1 MISATH
7 VHARARSR
15 LAQNPLERVEKTQE
29 SHHHHF
35 LSHKLIDD
43 WHPTGARLDDSMIT
57 FDSPTKQASEDS
69 ADTSTLDRLRG
80 LASPPKVSLSQ
91 QQFPSTQPFFASQAG
106 LQWFS
111 SQGSSQLQGD
121 HGLCGGGGGGTS
133 VLGALGVNTDD
144 ATVNM
149 DPLFSANPYPRL
161 PPIRTMPAP
170 GASMHIR
177 MCCYGFNVAKNV
189 IMGGMT
195 QEEVCDFVRSKVQ
208 TTQELLTGN
217 PSSSVLLVD
226 TPGHFFDEEKGL
238 LWLVFKT
245 KGTAVSRWESLG
257 RSLESSQ
264 MNLISA
270 HPLVKVGTRGF
281 AHVVA
286 HFRLSEKE
294 SNYLHCSTKIDIGF
308 VKSEVCAPEPVSHGW
323 HALTDPPPFPD
334 QAPQITHG
342 ERVRRRR
349 GDGQGRAARPRRKRR
364 PRRRTAAAAAEA
376 GYQAGALHRRRPR
389 RGAGQRRGGEAWQEE
404 EEVQGCRLDDANHLD
419 AGQVQAR
426 SIHDGWHPRRTE
438 DPKDSPS
445 RARRRHGERRH
456 APSRPLADRGV
467 QGRTRGRRPA
477 SFVTASS

>member
-91 QQFPSTQPFFASQAG
+91 QQFPSTQPFFGSQAG

-323 HALTDPPPFPD
+323 HALTDPPPVSRPSPAD
-334 QAPQITHG
+334 HPRRARPEETGGWSRTSRKTAEEAAASTTDSSSSRSRIPSGGATPKKTTT
-342 ERVRRRR
+342 RSRPAARRRSMARRRR
-349 GDGQGRAARPRRKRR
+349 SPRMPP
-364 PRRRTAAAAAEA
+364 PRRRP
-376 GYQAGALHRRRPR
+376 QPRCRP
-389 RGAGQRRGGEAWQEE
+389 GT
-404 EEVQGCRLDDANHLD
+404 
-419 AGQVQAR
+419 
-426 SIHDGWHPRRTE
+426 SPF
-438 DPKDSPS
+438 DP
-445 RARRRHGERRH
+445 
-456 APSRPLADRGV
+456 
-467 QGRTRGRRPA
+467 
-477 SFVTASS
+477 